1 MPRPSPSARTT
12 TCRLSSSTSTARIRS
27 CGPFAARRS
36 GPKSPEFERAD
47 MVKDVL
53 KDLDKKMKGSV
64 EHFRKELGVL
74 RTGRAN
80 INIFEEIKVP
90 YYGVPTP
97 VNQVA
102 TLKVPEPTLIVMQPY
117 DPSVLEAL
125 DKAIRSSE
133 FGFNPLNDGKV
144 LRVPIPPLDEER
156 RREIAKRIGRMLEDE
171 KTALRNMRRET
182 KEFIEELEKEK
193 EITEDD
199 KFSGLEQLQKLTDEV
214 VAKIEELAAAK
225 EKEILER

>member
-1 MPRPSPSARTT
+1 
-12 TCRLSSSTSTARIRS
+12 
-27 CGPFAARRS
+27 
-36 GPKSPEFERAD
+36 

-53 KDLDKKMKGSV
+53 KDLEKKMKTSV
-64 EHFRKELGVL
+64 EHFRKELGML

-80 INIFEEIKVP
+80 IAIFEEIKVS

-102 TLKVPEPTLIVMQPY
+102 TLKVPEPTLIVVQPY
-117 DPSVLEAL
+117 DPSLLETL

-156 RREIAKRIGRMLEDE
+156 RREIAKRIGRMLEEE

-199 KFSGLEQLQKLTDEV
+199 KFLGLEQLQKLVDETTSRV
-214 VAKIEELAAAK
+214 EELAAGK